1 VLAPTPAPTAYLL
14 RPLLPG
20 DLGWIVHRHGVRYS
34 QEYGWDASFEAWVAR
49 IVADYVQQHDPHR
62 ENAWIA
68 EVDGQPAG
76 SVMCTRED
84 EDTARLRVL
93 LVEPHARGH
102 GIGTRL
108 IDECVRF
115 ARQAD
120 YRRLVL
126 TTYDCL
132 HAARRL
138 YQAAGFELA
147 EEHPE
152 RSYGHDLTGQ
162 LWGRPL

>member
-1 VLAPTPAPTAYLL
+1 
-14 RPLLPG
+14 
-20 DLGWIVHRHGVRYS
+20 
-34 QEYGWDASFEAWVAR
+34 
-49 IVADYVQQHDPHR
+49 
-62 ENAWIA
+62 
-68 EVDGQPAG
+68 
-76 SVMCTRED
+76 MCTRED

-138 YQAAGFELA
+138 YQAAGFELV